1 MRLISHFALRI
12 SHSTKRSIMK
22 LKFIGYQVNE
32 SNYKLNDIPKG
43 TVNFTVNPNIQMD
56 IKKDPKK
63 LLLAI
68 SVTVRGTEEKPAPFD
83 LFTKITGTFDI
94 VEDSLDINRMRIDSS
109 RILFPYVRAYVSTL
123 TSLSGMPPYV
133 LPLIDFEGAPVQK
146 GVPVPPTA
154 PKKSGIDGIKITP
167 IDEV

>member
-1 MRLISHFALRI
+1 
-12 SHSTKRSIMK
+12 MK
-22 LKFIGYQVNE
+22 LKFVGYQVNE
-32 SNYKLNDIPKG
+32 SSFKVNEVPKG

-68 SVTVRGTEEKPAPFD
+68 SVTVRGSEEKPAPFD
-83 LFTKITGTFDI
+83 MFVKIIGNFDI
-94 VEDSLDINRMRIDSS
+94 LEDSLDINRMRIESS
-109 RILFPYVRAYVSTL
+109 RVLFPYVRAFVSTY
-123 TSLSGMPPYV
+123 SALSGMPPYV

-146 GVPVPPTA
+146 GVPPTQNP